1 MRRYLFSHENVKNEQ
16 ENYDVVIVG
25 GGLAGLYC
33 ALCLDPKYRVAL
45 IVKGEI
51 DGGSSWLAQGGIAA
65 VTQSTDCFEDHIRD
79 TLIAGAGHCNEKSRA
94 RTCYRRSRRSFPI

>member
-79 TLIAGAGHCNEKSRA
+79 TLIAGPGTATKKPCAYLLPKV
-94 RTCYRRSRRSFPI
+94 RRSLPI